1 MSTDPLVVVTGAGG
15 YLGGRVTTALG
26 ERARALVRTRVSW
39 LPQATQTVC
48 DLLGPV
54 PQTAESLEGADVVI
68 HLAGHNEVVTN
79 KDPEGAA
86 AETVAMMRNL
96 VSAADRAGVGRILYV
111 STIHVY
117 GDNLEPGRH
126 IPETLPASPTSA
138 YSRARHDC
146 EQVLLQAAHDS
157 VVLRLSNAVGAP
169 VDPSVDRWTLVA
181 SDLCRSAVLD
191 RTMVLRSSGSQ
202 SRDFITLHDAS
213 RIVVAAADRTRVAH
227 GIYNLASGR
236 SETIRFLAERI
247 QARVEHTCGW
257 RPELRAPDMVGEP
270 EHGYTLS
277 TERLA
282 EAGLCAEQEIDA
294 GIDELIEHCRK
305 YESVLRER

>member
-15 YLGGRVTTALG
+15 YLGGRITSALG
-26 ERARALVRTRVSW
+26 DRARALVRTRVSW
-39 LPQATQTVC
+39 LPQATQTEC

-54 PQTAESLEGADVVI
+54 PDTVESLAGADVVI

-79 KDPEGAA
+79 RNPDGAA
-86 AETVAMMRNL
+86 EETVAMTRNL
-96 VSAADRAGVGRILYV
+96 VAAADRAGVGRILYV

-117 GDNLEPGRH
+117 GDNLRPGRH
-126 IPETLPASPTSA
+126 VRETEPTSPNSA

-146 EQVLLQAAHDS
+146 EQVLLQAKVDC

-191 RTMVLRSSGSQ
+191 RTMVLRSSGGQ

-213 RIVVAAADRTRVAH
+213 RIIATVAERSRVAH

-257 RPELRAPDMVGEP
+257 RPELRAPDMASEP
-270 EHGYTLS
+270 ELAYELS
-277 TERLA
+277 TDRLA
-282 EAGLCAEQEIDA
+282 EAGLRAEQEIDA